1 MTCAKVSARG
11 SDFLRGLGRTSLCAG
26 FTEGGWIAATTAG
39 GSRSGAA
46 AGPDDA
52 VGIEVG
58 GDASDECGNTGDD
71 IGNTAEEVGGDAV
84 AIAGTGERSEAIA
97 AASGPGVSPHI
108 KAAPSRPLP
117 RATATSGDRAR
128 GAA

>member
-11 SDFLRGLGRTSLCAG
+11 SDFLRELGRTSLCAG
-26 FTEGGWIAATTAG
+26 VAEGGWIAATTAG
-39 GSRSGAA
+39 GSGSGAA
-46 AGPDDA
+46 ADSGDA
-52 VGIEVG
+52 AGIEVG
-58 GDASDECGNTGDD
+58 GDASDECGDTV
-71 IGNTAEEVGGDAV
+71 EEVGGDAV
-84 AIAGTGERSEAIA
+84 AIGGTGERSNAIA

-128 GAA
+128 SAA